1 MEKIDNV
8 LRIEIFELGQKFNE
22 ISTKGRAR
30 IFYRGQN
37 RNGTYITEE
46 FAEKLINTV
55 PYTPVKGIWSEEIGD
70 FEDHGKSRVQGKIYG
85 VVLAEPNFSWQD
97 FVDKDGI
104 TRTYACVD
112 VIVYTAI
119 YPEASQIIGKALSM
133 ELLPKSIKG
142 NWTMI
147 DGKKF
152 FAFED
157 ASFAGLQVLGDD
169 VEPCFEGAQF
179 FSLFTQM
186 QELYAKIKQFSLE
199 TGGNVEMPEL
209 NFKLSDGKKFELLWQ
224 ALNPEYN
231 EEHNWTVITGI
242 CDVFDDYALCVD
254 YESSEHFRQ
263 YYTKSEED
271 IELGEKVKCYIVD
284 LSEEEYNALKGMVDV
299 NEGSY
304 TKMAESYSNLKTSCD
319 EMTATLSEKEAE
331 IGEYNTKIQEMS
343 EQATEYTNSISELE
357 AKVSAAEN
365 KYSEME
371 TNYTTLQEE
380 LEGAKAQVSALDEY
394 KHNIEKAE
402 KQEVIDRFAAKLDDE
417 IVSTYSANIDNYTK
431 ESLEKEL
438 SYELVKATPSIF
450 SLEGQG
456 QILPKDNPPTGI
468 EAILEKYK

>member
-55 PYTPVKGIWSEEIGD
+55 PYTPVKGIWNEEIGD
-70 FEDHGKSRVQGKIYG
+70 FEDHGRSRVQGKIYG

-97 FVDKDGI
+97 FVDEDGV

-152 FAFED
+152 FVFED

-224 ALNPEYN
+224 ALNPEYD
-231 EEHNWTVITGI
+231 EEHNWTVATGI

-263 YYTKSEED
+263 YYTKGEEG
-271 IELGEKVKCYIVD
+271 IELGKKVKCYIVD
-284 LSEEEYNALKGMVDV
+284 LSEEEYNALK
-299 NEGSY
+299 E
-304 TKMAESYSNLKTSCD
+304 MAD
-319 EMTATLSEKEAE
+319 A
-331 IGEYNTKIQEMS
+331 KI
-343 EQATEYTNSISELE
+343 YF
-357 AKVSAAEN
+357 V
-365 KYSEME
+365 
-371 TNYTTLQEE
+371 
-380 LEGAKAQVSALDEY
+380 
-394 KHNIEKAE
+394 
-402 KQEVIDRFAAKLDDE
+402 
-417 IVSTYSANIDNYTK
+417 
-431 ESLEKEL
+431 
-438 SYELVKATPSIF
+438 
-450 SLEGQG
+450 
-456 QILPKDNPPTGI
+456 
-468 EAILEKYK
+468 

>member
-55 PYTPVKGIWSEEIGD
+55 PYTPVKGIWNEEIGD
-70 FEDHGKSRVQGKIYG
+70 FEDHGRSRVQGKIYG

-97 FVDKDGI
+97 FVDEDGV

-152 FAFED
+152 FVFED

-169 VEPCFEGAQF
+169 VEPCFEGAQC

-186 QELYAKIKQFSLE
+186 QELYAKIKQ
-199 TGGNVEMPEL
+199 
-209 NFKLSDGKKFELLWQ
+209 
-224 ALNPEYN
+224 
-231 EEHNWTVITGI
+231 
-242 CDVFDDYALCVD
+242 
-254 YESSEHFRQ
+254 
-263 YYTKSEED
+263 
-271 IELGEKVKCYIVD
+271 
-284 LSEEEYNALKGMVDV
+284 
-299 NEGSY
+299 
-304 TKMAESYSNLKTSCD
+304 
-319 EMTATLSEKEAE
+319 
-331 IGEYNTKIQEMS
+331 
-343 EQATEYTNSISELE
+343 
-357 AKVSAAEN
+357 
-365 KYSEME
+365 
-371 TNYTTLQEE
+371 
-380 LEGAKAQVSALDEY
+380 
-394 KHNIEKAE
+394 
-402 KQEVIDRFAAKLDDE
+402 
-417 IVSTYSANIDNYTK
+417 
-431 ESLEKEL
+431 
-438 SYELVKATPSIF
+438 
-450 SLEGQG
+450 
-456 QILPKDNPPTGI
+456 
-468 EAILEKYK
+468 